1 MLQVLLVKNMN
12 IFIIRHGE
20 TAFNVGEHK
29 FRGRMDISLSE
40 LGLKHAEQTGKSLS
54 NIPLD
59 IIHYSKLSRTRITA
73 SKIGQNQKNT
83 QLLEEPFL
91 YDISFG
97 DWEGKANRE
106 VFSSKEEE
114 QRWHTDPHS
123 FIIPNGETFYQ
134 VLDRIHRL
142 FKRLENQKEENIAL
156 VSHGVVIALMFVYLY
171 KTHPSNFWK
180 FFVKPCSIS
189 HIVLRESGNF
199 KLVKINDCHHLHD

>member
-1 MLQVLLVKNMN
+1 
-12 IFIIRHGE
+12 
-20 TAFNVGEHK
+20 
-29 FRGRMDISLSE
+29 
-40 LGLKHAEQTGKSLS
+40 
-54 NIPLD
+54 
-59 IIHYSKLSRTRITA
+59 
-73 SKIGQNQKNT
+73 
-83 QLLEEPFL
+83 LEEPFL

-97 DWEGKANRE
+97 DWEGKADRE

-114 QRWHTDPHS
+114 KRWHTDPHS

-156 VSHGVVIALMFVYLY
+156 VSHGVVISLMFVYLY

-189 HIVLRESGNF
+189 HIVLKESGNF
-199 KLVKINDCHHLHD
+199 KLVKINDFHHLQD